1 MTRSRNEVTGMT
13 RNLLAIGVLMYYFLA
28 SLHSAS
34 AQALGE
40 YGRTLGGATQRH
52 GNTVPHV
59 PHGGSVKG
67 NAKRGFKG
75 VGDLGVQPLR
85 NELVVVTNRAPL
97 YQSQDDETPRIDE
110 LPTGTI
116 LVPIIQAT
124 SGATAWYMVKSPTGI
139 IGWVKSADVLEQSA
153 KK

>member
-1 MTRSRNEVTGMT
+1 MRC
-13 RNLLAIGVLMYYFLA
+13 NLLAIGVLMYYFLA

-52 GNTVPHV
+52 GNTVSRV
-59 PHGGSVKG
+59 PRGGSVKG
-67 NAKRGFKG
+67 NTKGGFKG
-75 VGDLGVQPLR
+75 VGDLGVQPLQNR
-85 NELVVVTNRAPL
+85 LVVATDRTAL
-97 YQSQDDETPRIDE
+97 YQSQDDEAPRIED

-116 LVPIIQAT
+116 LIPIIQAT

-139 IGWVKSADVLEQSA
+139 IGWVKSADVLEQPA

>member
-1 MTRSRNEVTGMT
+1 MT

-40 YGRTLGGATQRH
+40 YGRTLGGAAQRH
-52 GNTVPHV
+52 GSAVPHV
-59 PHGGSVKG
+59 PRGGNVKG
-67 NAKRGFKG
+67 NAKRGSQG
-75 VGDLGVQPLR
+75 VGDLGVQPLQ
-85 NELVVVTNRAPL
+85 NRLIVATDRAAL
-97 YQSQDDETPRIDE
+97 YQSQDDEAPKIKD

-153 KK
+153 KR